1 MALRTRPFVN
11 VTENVPF
18 MRKVQN
24 VTAEERTIME
34 DGRSLELELG
44 RARQYT
50 GVSSHDAAS

>member
-1 MALRTRPFVN
+1 
-11 VTENVPF
+11 